1 MKKITAIIILFGLML
16 SGCSHTPHTIY
27 DNGGVNHIILLWL
40 KDPGNPRQ
48 QQQIIRATKKLE
60 NIPGVIKIR
69 VGTSI
74 SSKRQVIDD
83 SFDVGVHMLFSDKA
97 TMKAYISHPDHSR
110 TVNQAV
116 MPFVEKIIIY
126 DFEG

>member
-1 MKKITAIIILFGLML
+1 MKKITAIIILFGLVL
-16 SGCSHTPHTIY
+16 SGCSHSPHTNF
-27 DNGGVNHIILLWL
+27 DNGGINHIILLWL

-48 QQQIIRATKKLE
+48 QQQIIRATKELE
-60 NIPGVIKIR
+60 NIPGVIKVR

-74 SSKRQVIDD
+74 ASKRQVIDD

-97 TMKAYISHPDHSR
+97 AMKAYIAHPEHNR

-116 MPFVEKIIIY
+116 MPFVEKIVIY
-126 DFEG
+126 DFEE